1 MQAFRQ
7 WSEGLRQS
15 QASDRIIKKISG
27 DPGALLV
34 SDRDYISARIW
45 RISRY
50 AKDKTSAPR
59 AFIRS
64 RLSVLDALGGEAVF
78 ERLTLVEDPS
88 EIGPGDHRHVP
99 VSDPWIMRGVPYR
112 GRLYLEI
119 GIFALQSKADDTYL
133 RLLQNLSESAWTGV
147 QPARRVAG
155 QIEMGL
161 DLLLAAN
168 PAIELVLGL
177 AAEFDAPGSWIV
189 MRAPASVAEG
199 LQLTANLTA
208 IDATGA
214 AITDYPYFVFSIEA
228 TENPPNYFELPDID
242 CAHEELM
249 DLLKEGELTEAEQ
262 TAFPYFRRI
271 CLNSPDLQQ
280 RHAVE
285 LVQRQE
291 QQMRRALQPRAVSTE
306 EATPTWTL
314 EALNLSETGTS
325 RETPPARDQAEYLV
339 WYGTNRRP
347 VDPSDHGKGYSAT
360 REEPGVVHYGS
371 CQVFVPRSHKIGSI
385 GKPWWQQLFKMED
398 DRLTLIATNQRD
410 PDPYWSAISA
420 QLSATQLADRDAVI
434 FVHGYNVSF
443 EQAALRAAQI
453 GFDLSVRGAM
463 AFFSWPSRG
472 RSRFYTAD
480 EATIEASEG
489 AITDFIKD
497 FAQRSGADRVHI
509 IAHSMGNRG
518 VLRAVNR
525 IGAAAQRRTG
535 KPFDQMLLA
544 AADVDAGTFRQ
555 LASAYPAVAKRTTL
569 YVSKHDR
576 AVGASHWLHDFPRVG
591 LMPPTVVLPNIDTVN
606 VTDVDL
612 TWLGHGYVAD
622 ARPVLA
628 DMHALIKGNAPPE
641 QRIGLR
647 STRNERGELYWLIG
661 A

>member
-1 MQAFRQ
+1 M
-7 WSEGLRQS
+7 
-15 QASDRIIKKISG
+15 
-27 DPGALLV
+27 
-34 SDRDYISARIW
+34 
-45 RISRY
+45 
-50 AKDKTSAPR
+50 
-59 AFIRS
+59 
-64 RLSVLDALGGEAVF
+64 
-78 ERLTLVEDPS
+78 
-88 EIGPGDHRHVP
+88 
-99 VSDPWIMRGVPYR
+99 
-112 GRLYLEI
+112 
-119 GIFALQSKADDTYL
+119 
-133 RLLQNLSESAWTGV
+133 
-147 QPARRVAG
+147 
-155 QIEMGL
+155 
-161 DLLLAAN
+161 
-168 PAIELVLGL
+168 
-177 AAEFDAPGSWIV
+177 
-189 MRAPASVAEG
+189 
-199 LQLTANLTA
+199 
-208 IDATGA
+208 
-214 AITDYPYFVFSIEA
+214 
-228 TENPPNYFELPDID
+228 
-242 CAHEELM
+242 
-249 DLLKEGELTEAEQ
+249 
-262 TAFPYFRRI
+262 
-271 CLNSPDLQQ
+271 
-280 RHAVE
+280 
-285 LVQRQE
+285 
-291 QQMRRALQPRAVSTE
+291 
-306 EATPTWTL
+306 
-314 EALNLSETGTS
+314 
-325 RETPPARDQAEYLV
+325 
-339 WYGTNRRP
+339 
-347 VDPSDHGKGYSAT
+347 
-360 REEPGVVHYGS
+360 
-371 CQVFVPRSHKIGSI
+371 
-385 GKPWWQQLFKMED
+385 
-398 DRLTLIATNQRD
+398 
-410 PDPYWSAISA
+410 
-420 QLSATQLADRDAVI
+420 I